1 MKRGKK
7 SKVNKRSN
15 HQENSKRNALMN
27 RMNNICFK
35 YVQLKNFADEFND
48 VDIDEK
54 SGFVEVFS
62 SPDKRIVVKK
72 TSLCWL
78 LRSDSAKLSSDRLER
93 VKGSKKFRVYNLRTL
108 SKKRNNISLYKE

>member
-1 MKRGKK
+1 
-7 SKVNKRSN
+7 
-15 HQENSKRNALMN
+15 MN

-35 YVQLKNFADEFND
+35 YVQFKNFADEFND